1 MQKESEEVTPK
12 DKTGE
17 DSAAGDE
24 MPPEEQTGEMTAVV
38 EGWSQ

>member
-24 MPPEEQTGEMTAVV
+24 MPPEEQTSEMTAVV
-38 EGWSQ
+38 EG